1 MAKCRKAQ
9 KNRKN
14 KGETAG
20 GQGGRHSEDA
30 GTRGYRRKPG
40 ERDHTTQALGDTEGK
55 KGSAITQHR
64 HSGIQKEKK
73 GSANADTR
81 QHRHSGHRQRCRQK
95 RRQNRGSGSGG
106 AVRTGERPTL
116 G

>member
-64 HSGIQKEKK
+64 HSGIQKEKR
-73 GSANADTR
+73 GARTQTHGNTDTR
-81 QHRHSGHRQRCRQK
+81 GTGSDAGK
-95 RRQNRGSGSGG
+95 REG
-106 AVRTGERPTL
+106 RTGDL
-116 G
+116 VAL